1 MLIYFISSVAAWV
14 AVGLVA
20 CEIVLPYAIRR
31 TRVTAWMGI
40 SPETGYLQRMWP
52 HYWIGYAI
60 AGLSFAHAFS
70 VGSSMMRAAQLGIWM
85 ATLAFL
91 MLLIQVFLGLYLQTA
106 TATARIRIRR
116 LHFWAMIIF
125 VGLLAAHLWLNA

>member
-1 MLIYFISSVAAWV
+1 MIIYLVSSLAAWL

-20 CEIVLPYAIRR
+20 CEIVLPYALRR
-31 TRVTAWMGI
+31 TWLCAWMGI
-40 SPETGYLQRMWP
+40 SPETRYLQRMWP

-70 VGSSMMRAAQLGIWM
+70 VGPSMMRADQLGIWM

-91 MLLIQVFLGLYLQTA
+91 MLLAQVFLGLYLQTA
-106 TATARIRIRR
+106 TAVGRIRVRR
-116 LHFWAMIIF
+116 IHFWAMMIF
-125 VGLLAAHLWLNA
+125 VGLLAVHLWLNA

>member
-1 MLIYFISSVAAWV
+1 MLIYFVGSVAAWL

-20 CEIVLPYAIRR
+20 CEIVLPYALRR
-31 TRVTAWMGI
+31 TRVSAWMGI
-40 SPETGYLQRMWP
+40 SPETRYLQRMWP

-70 VGSSMMRAAQLGIWM
+70 VGPSMMPAAQLGIWM

-91 MLLIQVFLGLYLQTA
+91 MLLVQVFLGLYLQTA
-106 TATARIRIRR
+106 TAARRIRVRR
-116 LHFWAMIIF
+116 LHFWGTMIF
-125 VGLLAAHLWLNA
+125 AGLLAAHYG